1 MLFLMGKSMEK
12 RDKEEQI
19 NAQLSKEIK
28 ACEEFLSFEF
38 SDWRIKSLADRIKLQ
53 KYGPNIKIYNL

>member
-1 MLFLMGKSMEK
+1 MEK

-38 SDWRIKSLADRIKLQ
+38 NDWRIKSLADRIKLQ